1 MAISHSARYLCG
13 FILDNRCCIFYPY
26 LQGKVLQQSDTTMW
40 EASSKESLDYRKETG
55 ESALWNTRMFGGMP
69 TYQITSPAKSNYL
82 VYVQSALA
90 LFTSGPLYYFI
101 LFSICSYIFYLA
113 LSMLMDSICRSYKL
127 CLCHE

>member
-1 MAISHSARYLCG
+1 
-13 FILDNRCCIFYPY
+13 
-26 LQGKVLQQSDTTMW
+26 
-40 EASSKESLDYRKETG
+40 
-55 ESALWNTRMFGGMP
+55 MFGGMP

-113 LSMLMDSICRSYKL
+113 LSMPVWIAFVGAISSAYVTSNFLLFATGHNTKILVIAYIDIGA
-127 CLCHE
+127 